1 MPKNYQ
7 NNMTLEWSVLVDV
20 EKIPTNAPKSFHI
33 EASEDE
39 RADLARRLGI
49 VSVERAVADITLQRV
64 RGGLVHALG
73 TLYADITQ
81 SCVVSLA
88 PVVQN
93 MQEEFEGWFGGDDA
107 AVSFARAKSER
118 EAKKSGVET
127 EILEES
133 VDPEPIINGKVDIG
147 ELAAQN
153 LSLGLDPY
161 PHAGGVAYE
170 IGVDSHDQV
179 PEGVNLRKNPF
190 EALKD
195 WKEKR

>member
-7 NNMTLEWSVLVDV
+7 SGGASEWTALVDV
-20 EKIPTNAPKSFHI
+20 EKLPNSPKTFHI
-33 EASEDE
+33 EADE
-39 RADLARRLGI
+39 RERIDLARRMGI
-49 VSVERAVADITLQRV
+49 LSVERAEADITLQRV
-64 RGGLVHALG
+64 SGGVVHAIG
-73 TLYADITQ
+73 SMRADVTQ

-88 PVVQN
+88 PVAQAI
-93 MQEEFEGWFGGDDA
+93 EEQFEGWFGNDSS

-118 EAKKSGVET
+118 DAKKSGGMES

-133 VDPEPIINGKVDIG
+133 VDPEPIVGGAVDIG

-153 LSLGLDPY
+153 LSLFLEPY
-161 PHAGGVAYE
+161 PHAPGVKYE
-170 IGVDSHDQV
+170 IGVDSHEQT
-179 PEGVNLRKNPF
+179 PEGVSLRKNPF